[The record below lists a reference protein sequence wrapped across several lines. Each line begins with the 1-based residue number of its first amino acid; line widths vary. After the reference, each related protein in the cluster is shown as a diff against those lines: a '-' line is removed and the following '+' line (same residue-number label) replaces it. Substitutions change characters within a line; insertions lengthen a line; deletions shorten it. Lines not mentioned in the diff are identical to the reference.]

1 MMSWSE
7 STYPVESLR
16 LPRGSTGEVVAA
28 VGNICMRSLTTATLL
43 LVLALV
49 PSAASAVTL
58 EQIVSLSKSGVSEP
72 IILALI
78 DRDKTVFTIEP
89 EQLVQLRR
97 DGLSETII
105 LAMLKSGREEGEAAA
120 AEAAALN
127 TAAIMSTLSPVPE
140 IVVIGHDPERPTDYV
155 NRYSSP
161 GYFSAPP
168 LDVVPMYYGS
178 PYYGVPANGSRFA
191 QRRRNLAARL
201 NVTPNPPP
209 PSLPSTGLCTSFPTT
224 RGAPPMV
231 GSRGYVVPCPPGV
244 R

>member
-1 MMSWSE
+1 M
-7 STYPVESLR
+7 R
-16 LPRGSTGEVVAA
+16 L
-28 VGNICMRSLTTATLL
+28 LTAATLL
-43 LVLALV
+43 FVLFV
-49 PSAASAVTL
+49 PAAASAVTVD
-58 EQIVSLSKSGVSEP
+58 QIVSLSKAGVSEP

-78 DRDKTVFTIEP
+78 ERDRTVFTIEP
-89 EQLVQLRR
+89 EQLVTLRR
-97 DGLSETII
+97 DGVSETII

-127 TAAIMSTLSPVPE
+127 TSAIMSTLSPVPE
-140 IVVIGHDPERPTDYV
+140 IVVIGHDPERPTDYL

-161 GYFSAPP
+161 GYWSVPP

-178 PYYGVPANGSRFA
+178 PYYGVSANGSRFA